1 MSIHTIDQLLFR
13 CIILTKMAPEVVVPA
28 NFGKHHLKSRSHS
41 NLELLCDEGE
51 IKRANS
57 MILSLNSSV
66 IDDLISRLDITSL
79 DVQDFGAP
87 AVGCFVESMYSGELE
102 KCDKSNFRDLNK
114 MGYVFNVS
122 WFTERCLEYFTEHV
136 DMLTGRCYEDV
147 LFVVEEARF
156 VEESQKK
163 DNFTSL
169 VEDKLNTMRNR
180 KSMFLKRYSNDLG
193 SISINQLKMAV
204 KLAGS
209 DVGILVHILVRH
221 LKSTGATSFV
231 ETSRFLFKNIDF
243 ECCLANRRFYGI
255 TIELCDIFMEKFSED
270 FKSAITVLISK
281 QLAEVSYNDD
291 KIQYPVLT
299 NVPAEEFLCYDIDAC
314 LEFLLSSDKV
324 TNIHHLFDALYTW
337 KHLWKDTDHETALVT
352 HHQKIGAAMLTQAP
366 GYLFKNIDF
375 EMCFSN
381 NRYFDI
387 TTKLFEILTGN
398 CGDHFYFKNALE
410 SIARFSNKSNKEQKD
425 PVVHRYPVMIDLSI
439 KDLLHL
445 DWDSLIE
452 LLAQSEKVCNLSQF
466 FDAIFLWLHISNN
479 DKTSSEPRLEFTKD
493 HVKDIVDI
501 KVDRCWNR
509 ISSKYLEEITE
520 DRYLGTDM
528 LKKSF
533 LDSEELTCGDDG
545 ILFSS
550 KDEYTIDSIFTEDL
564 KITLVSDDKISACT
578 EETNCAIMLQSTK
591 VNETKPFSLTISHD
605 VQVGCENFHF
615 HYPSEATEI
624 ISLLV
629 RLTSEGDIRLL
640 PIPFNFL
647 PCKIRSDR
655 FWTWGFNSFLKHRK
669 FSTDQFRRGYG
680 HEKNTKVLFTAIFTG

>member
-1 MSIHTIDQLLFR
+1 
-13 CIILTKMAPEVVVPA
+13 MAPEVVVPA

-156 VEESQKK
+156 VEETQKK

-180 KSMFLKRYSNDLG
+180 KSIFLKQYANDLG
-193 SISINQLKMAV
+193 SISISQLKMVV

-221 LKSTGATSFV
+221 LKNTGATSFV

-243 ECCLANRRFYGI
+243 ECCLANRRFHGI

-281 QLAEVSYNDD
+281 QLAEVKYNDD

-314 LEFLLSSDKV
+314 LEFLSSSDKV

-337 KHLWKDTDHETALVT
+337 MHLWKDTDHETAPKFEPEEVLEEF
-352 HHQKIGAAMLTQAP
+352 I
-366 GYLFKNIDF
+366 NI
-375 EMCFSN
+375 
-381 NRYFDI
+381 
-387 TTKLFEILTGN
+387 
-398 CGDHFYFKNALE
+398 
-410 SIARFSNKSNKEQKD
+410 KE
-425 PVVHRYPVMIDLSI
+425 
-439 KDLLHL
+439 
-445 DWDSLIE
+445 
-452 LLAQSEKVCNLSQF
+452 
-466 FDAIFLWLHISNN
+466 
-479 DKTSSEPRLEFTKD
+479 
-493 HVKDIVDI
+493 
-501 KVDRCWNR
+501 DRCWNKA
-509 ISSKYLEEITE
+509 SVQYLESLKE
-520 DRYLGTDM
+520 DKTIGTDKLLQTFLNSDKLAEIDKHWYM
-528 LKKSF
+528 SSDAEFSF
-533 LDSEELTCGDDG
+533 ERVLT
-545 ILFSS
+545 
-550 KDEYTIDSIFTEDL
+550 ENL
-564 KITLVSDDKISACT
+564 KITLVSEEKISYCKK
-578 EETNCAIMLQSTK
+578 ETNCAIMMQTTPINSKDDVT
-591 VNETKPFSLTISHD
+591 PFSLKVLQEREVKDNDSVHYHD
-605 VQVGCENFHF
+605 VI
-615 HYPSEATEI
+615 EAQQNVSFI
-624 ISLLV
+624 L
-629 RLTSEGDIRLL
+629 RLSSGNNQTAVL
-640 PIPFNFL
+640 PIPFNIN
-647 PCKIRSDR
+647 PSWSE
-655 FWTWGFNSFLKHRK
+655 FWHWGFFSFNKHGIHDIGPSCRYAYCL
-669 FSTDQFRRGYG
+669 DQNAKIVFNAVVSD
-680 HEKNTKVLFTAIFTG
+680 K

>member
-1 MSIHTIDQLLFR
+1 
-13 CIILTKMAPEVVVPA
+13 MAPEVVVPA

-102 KCDKSNFRDLNK
+102 KCDKSNFRDLHK

-156 VEESQKK
+156 VEETQKK

-180 KSMFLKRYSNDLG
+180 KSMFLKRYANDLD
-193 SISINQLKMAV
+193 SISMSQLKMV
-204 KLAGS
+204 IKLAGE
-209 DVGILVHILVRH
+209 DVGILVSI
-221 LKSTGATSFV
+221 
-231 ETSRFLFKNIDF
+231 
-243 ECCLANRRFYGI
+243 
-255 TIELCDIFMEKFSED
+255 
-270 FKSAITVLISK
+270 
-281 QLAEVSYNDD
+281 
-291 KIQYPVLT
+291 
-299 NVPAEEFLCYDIDAC
+299 
-314 LEFLLSSDKV
+314 
-324 TNIHHLFDALYTW
+324 
-337 KHLWKDTDHETALVT
+337 LVT